1 MFKSFLYRHYKSN
14 LKNFII
20 SNFIFL
26 NKKIKLKNKIKLF
39 FFFNNYNFYLSL
51 FILFNFWIQNYLMFF
66 LNKNKIILIL
76 NKITFFT
83 IFSLFFYP
91 YLINTKF
98 FLHKINKF
106 IYFTF
111 LINRFFFNP
120 LLLFFNN
127 LNLISLEKTFNILK
141 ASIILKKNQFFFLT
155 FYFNFFQIPLF
166 FLKK

>member
-1 MFKSFLYRHYKSN
+1 
-14 LKNFII
+14 
-20 SNFIFL
+20 
-26 NKKIKLKNKIKLF
+26 
-39 FFFNNYNFYLSL
+39 
-51 FILFNFWIQNYLMFF
+51 MFF